1 MQSIGPECTEL
12 KRKYDECFNSWFSEH
27 YLKGN
32 KEDVCQP
39 LFKEYRACI
48 QRAIDHNKIDVN
60 EVEKQVLGTKEE
72 PKFDNSDT
80 K

>member
-12 KRKYDECFNSWFSEH
+12 KRKYDECFNSWFSDH

-32 KEDVCQP
+32 KQDICQP

-48 QRAIDHNKIDVN
+48 QRAIDHNKIDVK
-60 EVEKQVLGTKEE
+60 EIEKSVLGTESE
-72 PKFDNSDT
+72 PKFQKSN
-80 K
+80 